1 MKKRKKKKTRIFI
14 ILIVLLAILLN
25 MKTLI
30 KMAYPFKYSDN
41 IIKYS
46 KEYDLNP
53 YLVTAVIKV
62 ESDFDKNAKSKKGA
76 RGLMQITPPTAEWVS
91 KKMKIRSF
99 NKDMLYDYE
108 MNIKMGCWYLDNL
121 RNEFGSDMK
130 LVLAAYNGGRGNVK
144 KWLNNK
150 ENSKDGV
157 SLDYIPFKE
166 TDEYVKKV
174 EVNYKIY
181 NALYSK
187 DKEYVKAIKL
197 IISSYFS

>member
-1 MKKRKKKKTRIFI
+1 MKKKRKKKTGIFI
-14 ILIVLLAILLN
+14 ILIVLAAILLN
-25 MKTLI
+25 VKTLMQ
-30 KMAYPFKYSDN
+30 MAYPFKYSDN

-46 KEYDLNP
+46 KEYDLNS
-53 YLVTAVIKV
+53 YLVAAVIKV

-91 KKMKIRSF
+91 DKMKIRDF
-99 NKDMLYDYE
+99 DKDMLYNYDI
-108 MNIKMGCWYLDNL
+108 NIKMGCWYLDNL
-121 RNEFGSDMK
+121 RNEFGTDMK
-130 LVLAAYNGGRGNVK
+130 LILAAYNGGRGNVK

-166 TDEYVKKV
+166 TDQYVKKV

-181 NALYSK
+181 NALYSN